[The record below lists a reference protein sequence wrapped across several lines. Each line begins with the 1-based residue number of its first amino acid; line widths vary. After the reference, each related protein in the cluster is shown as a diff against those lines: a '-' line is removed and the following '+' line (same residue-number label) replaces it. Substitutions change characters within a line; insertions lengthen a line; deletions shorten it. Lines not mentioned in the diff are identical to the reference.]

1 MSQSKRPLIRMCRML
16 KSRVSVLFVSCF
28 VNLWILRADSHSIHA
43 VLCNYTIC
51 FQLLQ
56 LLKVWGWSWRILK
69 GVARTLWSSLL
80 RNLKAKKK
88 KIHGINSLASGRALE
103 SMQTQHFQSDYL
115 KPHFF
120 SISNLTVL
128 PLQFHVSFYSLT
140 AAGWHPSKPSLRGE
154 KQHIPSVNT
163 SYNIDD
169 ILKNTIIQSKEAF
182 VWLIAVTGSS
192 FVLYSHARFPSKH
205 GHLF

>member
-1 MSQSKRPLIRMCRML
+1 MSQSKHPLIRMCRML

-56 LLKVWGWSWRILK
+56 LLKVWGWLWRILK

-80 RNLKAKKK
+80 RNVKAKK

-120 SISNLTVL
+120 SISNLTAT
-128 PLQFHVSFYSLT
+128 VSVAAAVSRVILFLNCCRLT
-140 AAGWHPSKPSLRGE
+140 SIETVSQRRKTAHTFG
-154 KQHIPSVNT
+154 Q
-163 SYNIDD
+163 Y
-169 ILKNTIIQSKEAF
+169 
-182 VWLIAVTGSS
+182 LI
-192 FVLYSHARFPSKH
+192 
-205 GHLF
+205 